1 MLKRIGFDNFKCLS
15 GKSFNLDKVNVFTGY
30 NGRGKSSVMQAILML
45 SQSVRKDDMNSIAHL
60 HVNGDFVKLGDFDEL
75 LTDSDKYKFG
85 LDLTIS
91 NGKAHELHLGYDMTD
106 DYKVG
111 QLYECTIDEV
121 SFFDTAS
128 SMPLAQASN
137 KDGKKGD
144 LKDLKQLPVYLYN
157 QFWSQ
162 NVHFV
167 AADRKGPVKFVERDE
182 IPDVFRV
189 GADGSRTINTLSA
202 YKDKVSK
209 VMNIADDDDKEYDL
223 QTAVT
228 MWINEIMHGGC
239 VSVVG
244 NATRAMDEQ
253 GNPKKS
259 TILKLDF
266 GVKDD
271 GHTYPSYHVGFGY
284 SYILSI
290 VVTALIAK
298 ENDIV
303 IIENPEAH
311 LHPEAQTRLTF
322 LLAKLGARG
331 VQVFVETHSEHVISG
346 FRLAALKKEYALNN
360 EDVRIFFFD
369 YDFNMIPLKIE
380 PNGKIPGWPDRF
392 FDQYQQELAE
402 ILKLGAQVSH

>member
-1 MLKRIGFDNFKCLS
+1 MLKRIGFENFKCLS
-15 GKSFNLDKVNVFTGY
+15 GKSFDLDMVNVFTGY

-45 SQSVRKDDMNSIAHL
+45 SQSVRKDDMNSISHL

-75 LTDSDKYKFG
+75 LSDPNKYKFS
-85 LDLTIS
+85 LDMILS
-91 NGKAHELHLGYDMTD
+91 NSTDHEVHLRYDMTD

-111 QLYECTIDEV
+111 QLDECIIDTV
-121 SFFDTAS
+121 NYFDKAS
-128 SMPLAQASN
+128 SMPLEGAVKENEGA
-137 KDGKKGD
+137 G
-144 LKDLKQLPVYLYN
+144 DLKQLPVYLYN
-157 QFWSQ
+157 QFYSQ
-162 NVHFV
+162 NLHYV
-167 AADRKGPVKFVERDE
+167 AADRIGPVKFVERDE

-189 GADGSRTINTLSA
+189 GADGSRTINTISA
-202 YKDKVSK
+202 YKDKVCKS
-209 VMNIADDDDKEYDL
+209 MNISEDDNSEHDL
-223 QTAVT
+223 QEAVT
-228 MWINEIMHGGC
+228 MWVNEIMHGGS

-244 NATRAMDEQ
+244 NATRSIDEQ
-253 GNPKKS
+253 GKSKKS

-266 GVKDD
+266 GVKND

-303 IIENPEAH
+303 IVENPEAH

-346 FRLAALKKEYALNN
+346 FRLAALKKEYALKND
-360 EDVRIFFFD
+360 DVRIFFFD
-369 YDFNMIPLKIE
+369 YDFSMIPLRIE

-392 FDQYQQELAE
+392 FDQYQKELAE
-402 ILKLGAQVSH
+402 ILRLGAQVNV